1 VRFNNFRFVFALLL
15 CAAPSP
21 ASLQET
27 SPQAQS
33 ETPKDQFFSGTVTQ
47 IDDTKITVL
56 RTVLGKPSAT
66 KAFAV
71 TADTKFEGGKPARN
85 SRVTVRYVAGDD
97 GDRALHVIV
106 RTTAKK

>member
-1 VRFNNFRFVFALLL
+1 MRFINFGFLFALLL

-21 ASLQET
+21 ASFQEAA
-27 SPQAQS
+27 PQAQA

-71 TADTKFEGGKPARN
+71 TAETRFEGGKPVRN
-85 SRVTVRYVAGDD
+85 SRVTVRYAAGED

-106 RTTAKK
+106 RNTAKK